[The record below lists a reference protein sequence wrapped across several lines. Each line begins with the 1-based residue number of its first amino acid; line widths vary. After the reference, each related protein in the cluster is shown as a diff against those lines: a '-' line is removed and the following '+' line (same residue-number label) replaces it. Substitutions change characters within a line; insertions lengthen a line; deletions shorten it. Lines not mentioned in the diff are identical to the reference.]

1 MPGFRLRAGMTSE
14 SSTVALEKQMAG
26 GPLEGVRV
34 VDLTSV
40 VVGPLATQILAD
52 HGAEVIKVES
62 KAGDLV
68 RVMNGK
74 SVTPGMG
81 AKFLHLNRN
90 KRSIVLDLKQPAGH
104 AALMKLIERTD
115 VLIWNV
121 RPPSMARLK
130 LAYGDVRAVNPKIIY
145 CGMFGFGQDG
155 RYRDKPAYDTIV
167 QGSAG
172 MAALHHRA
180 MGEPRFVP
188 MVVADKVVG
197 LIAVQMIAMALYRR
211 TQTNEGCAI
220 EIPMF
225 ENLAKFVLEEHMYLK
240 TFEPP
245 LGGTGDPRLIDPLG
259 KPIPTRDGWICIS
272 ANTNDQ
278 AFAFFD
284 AVGRPELKTDPRFSS
299 VPARFAHVKEYFQ
312 IRMEALKT
320 KTTAEWLEILD
331 RADVPA
337 MPYHTLD
344 SVLDDPHLK
353 DVGFFEMKDHP
364 TEGRTRSMRLPNKW
378 SCGTRRDWS
387 PAPKLGQQS
396 VEILREVGY
405 ADAEIDAMI
414 ASGVTVDGRI
424 GKQ

>member
-1 MPGFRLRAGMTSE
+1 MP
-14 SSTVALEKQMAG
+14 G
-26 GPLEGVRV
+26 GPLEGVRI

-52 HGAEVIKVES
+52 HGADVIKVES
-62 KAGDLV
+62 KSGDLV
-68 RVMNGK
+68 RTMNGK

-104 AALMKLIERTD
+104 AVLMKLVARAD
-115 VLIWNV
+115 VMIWNV
-121 RPPSMARLK
+121 RPPAMARLK
-130 LAYGDVRAVNPKIIY
+130 LAYEDVRAVNPRIIY

-155 RYRDKPAYDTIV
+155 RYRDKPAYDTII
-167 QGSAG
+167 QGSGG

-211 TQTNEGCAI
+211 AKTGEGCSI

-225 ENLAKFVLEEHMYLK
+225 ENLVKFVLEEHMYLR
-240 TFEPP
+240 TFDPP
-245 LGGTGDPRLIDPLG
+245 LGGTGDPRLLDPLG
-259 KPIPTRDGWICIS
+259 KPIPTKDGWICIS

-299 VPARFAHVKEYFQ
+299 VPARFAHVKEYFE
-312 IRMEALKT
+312 IRIEALKS
-320 KTTAEWLEILD
+320 KTTAEWLQIFD
-331 RADVPA
+331 TADVPA

-344 SVLDDPHLK
+344 SVLEDPHLK
-353 DVGFFEMKDHP
+353 DVEFFEMREHP
-364 TEGRTRSMRLPNKW
+364 TEGRTRNMRLPNKW

-396 VEILREVGY
+396 IEILRELGY
-405 ADAEIDAMI
+405 EDAEIDALV
-414 ASGVTVDGRI
+414 ASGVIVDGRI
-424 GKQ
+424 K

>member
-1 MPGFRLRAGMTSE
+1 
-14 SSTVALEKQMAG
+14 MAG

-62 KAGDLV
+62 KAGDLI

-104 AALMKLIERTD
+104 AALLKLIERAD
-115 VLIWNV
+115 VLVWNV
-121 RPPSMARLK
+121 RPPAMARLK
-130 LAYGDVRAVNPKIIY
+130 LAYDDVRAVNPKIIY

-155 RYRDKPAYDTIV
+155 RYRDKPAYDTII
-167 QGSAG
+167 QGSGG

-180 MGEPRFVP
+180 TGEPRFVP

-211 TQTNEGCAI
+211 TQTGEGCAI

-225 ENLAKFVLEEHMYLK
+225 ENLVKFVLEEHMYLK

-245 LGGTGDPRLIDPLG
+245 LGETGDPRLLDPLG
-259 KPIPTRDGWICIS
+259 KPIPTRDGWICIA
-272 ANTNDQ
+272 ANTNKQ

-284 AVGRPELKTDPRFSS
+284 AVGRPELKTDPRFDS
-299 VPARFAHVKEYFQ
+299 VAARFRNVGEYFQ
-312 IRMEALKT
+312 IRAAALKG

-344 SVLDDPHLK
+344 SVLDDPHLA
-353 DVGFFEMKDHP
+353 DVGFFQLKDHP
-364 TEGRTRSMRLPNKW
+364 TEGRTRNMRLPNKW
-378 SCGTRRDWS
+378 SYGARREWN
-387 PAPKLGQQS
+387 PAPKLGQHS
-396 VEILREVGY
+396 AEILREVGY
-405 ADAEIDAMI
+405 SDAEIDAMI
-414 ASGVTVDGRI
+414 SGGVTADGRI
-424 GKQ
+424 RRQ